1 MTSIATMPSTQR
13 LSPGRTEPSRSG
25 DGLPI
30 ATYSIFVASSYAG
43 VIHTPPPPFFQASA
57 YLAESAFSSAISRWR
72 SLPSGVVFAHTPHQ
86 PPSSGEGIVY
96 HVQTS
101 APVAPLKALTQPRM
115 PYSPPD
121 VPTITLSPTASGA
134 MVNV

>member
-1 MTSIATMPSTQR
+1 MPSTQR

-43 VIHTPPPPFFQASA
+43 VIHTPPPPFFQASG
-57 YLAESAFSSAISRWR
+57 YLAESAFSFAISRWR
-72 SLPSGVVFAHTPHQ
+72 SLP
-86 PPSSGEGIVY
+86 SGEGIVY

-101 APVAPLKALTQPRM
+101 APVAPLKAFTQPRM